1 MDTEKRTTPMI
12 DDHSAAS
19 RPDRAAPIVQVSSV
33 EVAFGGLL
41 ALRGIDL
48 DAAQG
53 ERLAILGPNGA
64 GKTTLFNVIAGDI
77 TPTGGSVA
85 IKGVDCTRLPSRR
98 RPRLGVARTYQKAR
112 TFEGLAVA
120 DNIYLALAGHRR
132 RHRVPWRSATDRA
145 LRAEAERVA
154 ESVWLGDHLET
165 DAGQL
170 AHGQKRQLELGMAI
184 AAEPDVLMLHEPASG
199 LSRGEREHLVDL
211 LEALPAKVTVL
222 LIEHDMEVAFRIA
235 DRVQVMADG
244 ETVTVGDPEAVRAD
258 PRVHEIY
265 LGSEART

>member
-1 MDTEKRTTPMI
+1 

-120 DNIYLALAGHRR
+120 DN
-132 RHRVPWRSATDRA
+132 
-145 LRAEAERVA
+145 
-154 ESVWLGDHLET
+154 
-165 DAGQL
+165 
-170 AHGQKRQLELGMAI
+170 
-184 AAEPDVLMLHEPASG
+184 
-199 LSRGEREHLVDL
+199 
-211 LEALPAKVTVL
+211 
-222 LIEHDMEVAFRIA
+222 
-235 DRVQVMADG
+235 
-244 ETVTVGDPEAVRAD
+244 
-258 PRVHEIY
+258 
-265 LGSEART
+265 

>member
-1 MDTEKRTTPMI
+1 MT
-12 DDHSAAS
+12 DDHSTDPGRNA
-19 RPDRAAPIVQVSSV
+19 AAPVVLVRSVQ
-33 EVAFGGLL
+33 VAFGGLL

-77 TPTGGSVA
+77 GPTGGSVA

-112 TFEGLAVA
+112 TFEGLSVA

-132 RHRVPWRSATDRA
+132 RHRVPWRTAADRA

-154 ESVWLGDHLET
+154 ESVWLGDHIET
-165 DAGQL
+165 DAGSSPT
-170 AHGQKRQLELGMAI
+170 ARS
-184 AAEPDVLMLHEPASG
+184 ASSNSAWRSPPNRTCSCST
-199 LSRGEREHLVDL
+199 SRPPVS
-211 LEALPAKVTVL
+211 
-222 LIEHDMEVAFRIA
+222 
-235 DRVQVMADG
+235 
-244 ETVTVGDPEAVRAD
+244 PEANASTWSNCWKRC
-258 PRVHEIY
+258 PRR
-265 LGSEART
+265 SRCF